1 MRTQNEQPKVRT
13 EYIWTPILRILL
25 EHLEGWW
32 GLYITLIIALAIA
45 LAGTYVLTNL
55 VDWTTDFE
63 RRDAIVQ
70 ECLNSEQYT
79 REECIILASG
89 K

>member
-1 MRTQNEQPKVRT
+1 MILTSAFDKIRNIDWWKVVFT
-13 EYIWTPILRILL
+13 V
-25 EHLEGWW
+25 W
-32 GLYITLIIALAIA
+32 GALALVAIIVVM
-45 LAGTYVLTNL
+45 LIVVYVLSPENL
-55 VDWTTDFE
+55 NNIPLHEFN